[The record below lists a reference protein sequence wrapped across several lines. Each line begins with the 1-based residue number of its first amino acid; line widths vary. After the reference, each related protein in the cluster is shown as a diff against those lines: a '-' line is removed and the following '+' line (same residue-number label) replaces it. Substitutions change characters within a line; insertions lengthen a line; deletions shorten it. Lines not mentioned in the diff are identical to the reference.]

1 MHHLKKNEREE
12 DFRGEE
18 LKRHWPKTATLHSSL
33 LCLNRLVWV
42 RYYSKNKA
50 LENCI
55 RKCSFTNLTVLE
67 VVVAQVLNNGI
78 MSEQAGFEC
87 HDRLGLFWL
96 RIAVDLFSGFDRL
109 FLITSNRTMHTLPTS
124 ILFPFINYHCKNYQ
138 LGNLPRKGKS

>member
-1 MHHLKKNEREE
+1 MALTEQ
-12 DFRGEE
+12 
-18 LKRHWPKTATLHSSL
+18 TTLHSSL

-87 HDRLGLFWL
+87 QDRLKHLL
-96 RIAVDLFSGFDRL
+96 YPSRSEEVE
-109 FLITSNRTMHTLPTS
+109 
-124 ILFPFINYHCKNYQ
+124 IL
-138 LGNLPRKGKS
+138 